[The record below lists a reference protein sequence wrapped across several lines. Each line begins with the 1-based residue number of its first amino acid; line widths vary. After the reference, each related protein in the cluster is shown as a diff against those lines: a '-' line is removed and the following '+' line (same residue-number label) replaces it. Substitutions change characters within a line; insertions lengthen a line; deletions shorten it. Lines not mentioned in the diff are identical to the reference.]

1 MQSRITYYLECRL
14 CINLLD
20 SVYIACCVPICA
32 MSKVQFLPNV
42 MRASEWSFMYLRSR
56 GPLLCP
62 MWGPLLCQTSVWASQ
77 CYAICATRWE
87 IHSAKVGATVGGRH
101 HRQAACY
108 QPSCHIIMEITI
120 FITINVKLHA
130 LNLWQILKILEQIV
144 FFSHRKHHSFLC
156 LSKRHFPISCKKRIT
171 WNFIGLSFTVAQS

>member
-1 MQSRITYYLECRL
+1 MC
-14 CINLLD
+14 D
-20 SVYIACCVPICA
+20 A
-32 MSKVQFLPNV
+32 QFLPNV

-87 IHSAKVGATVGGRH
+87 IHSAKVGVTVGGRH

-108 QPSCHIIMEITI
+108 QPSCHILMEITI

-130 LNLWQILKILEQIV
+130 LNLWQIIKILEQIV
-144 FFSHRKHHSFLC
+144 FWAIRNITLLC
-156 LSKRHFPISCKKRIT
+156 LSKRHFPISCKQKELHEISLDY
-171 WNFIGLSFTVAQS
+171 LSLSPNA